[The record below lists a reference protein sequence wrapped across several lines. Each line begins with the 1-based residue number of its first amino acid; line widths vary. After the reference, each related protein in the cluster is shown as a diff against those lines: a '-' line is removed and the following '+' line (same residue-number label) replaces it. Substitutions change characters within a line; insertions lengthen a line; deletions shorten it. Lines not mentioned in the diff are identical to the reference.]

1 MKTVNGNNKLE
12 RQINKAL
19 KYNELVLVED
29 SNKYLRIEKWNESKT
44 FFVSNE
50 SVKFGSNQYGEYAM
64 LIPLNIAKPIFIKP
78 WNVINAYGLDGGQV
92 GYFVYTYKDSDA
104 ATLNDLVKGDDG
116 VLNLNPEINNRFR
129 IKKN

>member
-1 MKTVNGNNKLE
+1 MKTVNGNNKLQ

-19 KYNELVLVED
+19 KYNEMVLVED

-50 SVKFGSNQYGEYAM
+50 SVKFGCNQYGEYAM
-64 LIPLNIAKPIFIKP
+64 LVPLNIAKPIFIKP
-78 WNVINAYGLDGGQV
+78 WNVINAYGLDGVQL
-92 GYFVYTYKDSDA
+92 GYFVYVWKDEHA

-116 VLNLNPEINNRFR
+116 LLNLNPELNSRFR